1 MSSVKCQYIS
11 RKALQISQSNRSV
24 NIYLLTLTA
33 DELLEI
39 AGISRIGRGDHGEII
54 GYQRPEV
61 KKHVNE
67 IAEYLRSKEM
77 LLAHPIILSFT
88 SEVEF
93 VSSRGPKT
101 SDGLAVAG
109 TIRIPRTNNSHQK
122 PAWIVDGQQRVLA
135 MAQCDNRSF
144 GVPICAFVTDSV
156 DLQRDQF
163 LRINNTK
170 PLPRGLVAELLPEV
184 SSPLPPKL
192 AVRKIPSTL
201 CNLLNEEISSPFY
214 KLIRRPS
221 RHGLDDSGAVLTD
234 TVIIKMI
241 EESLV
246 NPSGCLFPFRNI
258 ASGEYDQNAIWNVLI
273 TFWIS
278 VKNVYPEAWGIPPT
292 ESRLMHSVGIRSMG
306 KLMDRIMGT
315 VSANNSEETINYV
328 THELSKL
335 AQHCRWTSGVW
346 EGIGGMQWNEVQS
359 VHKHYSLLS
368 NHLIRLYLENR
379 STMNIQK

>member
-1 MSSVKCQYIS
+1 MSAIKNNYFL
-11 RKALQISQSNRSV
+11 RKSLQISQRNNSV
-24 NIYLLTLTA
+24 KIYLLTLTG
-33 DELLEI
+33 DELIEI
-39 AGISRIGRGDHGEII
+39 AGISRITRGDDGKII

-61 KKHVNE
+61 KNHVNE
-67 IAEYLRSKEM
+67 IADYLSSPNM
-77 LLAHPIILSFT
+77 LLAHPVILSFT
-88 SEVEF
+88 SQVEF
-93 VSSRGPKT
+93 ISSRGPKT

-109 TIRIPRTNNSHQK
+109 NIKIPRTICNNQK

-135 MAQCDNRSF
+135 MAQCEDRSF
-144 GVPICAFVTDSV
+144 VVPICAFITDSI

-170 PLPRGLVAELLPEV
+170 PLPRGLVTELLPEV

-201 CNLLNEEISSPFY
+201 CNLLNEEKSSPFY
-214 KLIRRPS
+214 RLIRRPS
-221 RHGLDDSGAVLTD
+221 RHGLDQNGAILTD

-258 ASGEYDQNAIWNVLI
+258 ASGEYDQTAIWDILV
-273 TFWIS
+273 TFWTA
-278 VKNVYPEAWGIPPT
+278 VKTVFPDAWGLPPT
-292 ESRLMHSVGIRSMG
+292 ESRLMHSVGIRCMG

-315 VSANNSEETINYV
+315 VSAEQSSEMLAYV
-328 THELSKL
+328 IQELEVL
-335 AQHCRWTSGVW
+335 TPCCRWTGGVW
-346 EGIGGMQWNEVQS
+346 EGVGMQWNEIQS
-359 VHKHYSLLS
+359 VHKHFSMLS

-379 STMNIQK
+379 NKTNIIR

>member
-1 MSSVKCQYIS
+1 MSVLKTLFFS
-11 RKALQISQSNRSV
+11 RKALQINQCNSDV
-24 NIYLLTLTA
+24 KIYLLTLTA

-39 AGISRIGRGDHGEII
+39 AGISRIARGDDGKII

-61 KKHVNE
+61 KNHVNE
-67 IAEYLRSKEM
+67 IAEYLSSKDM
-77 LLAHPIILSFT
+77 LLAHPIILSF
-88 SEVEF
+88 SSQVEF

-101 SDGLAVAG
+101 SDGLAIAG
-109 TIRIPRTNNSHQK
+109 TIRIPRVNSHNQK

-135 MAQCDNRSF
+135 MAQCKDRSF

-163 LRINNTK
+163 LRINNTR

-192 AVRKIPSTL
+192 AVRKIPATL
-201 CNLLNEEISSPFY
+201 CNLLNEESSSPFY
-214 KLIRRPS
+214 RLIRRPS
-221 RHGLDDSGAVLTD
+221 RYGMDENGAVLTD

-246 NPSGCLFPFRNI
+246 NASGCLFPFRNI
-258 ASGEYDQNAIWNVLI
+258 ASGEYDQTAIWDILV
-273 TFWIS
+273 TFWTAVKS
-278 VKNVYPEAWGIPPT
+278 VFPDAWGRPPT

-315 VSANNSEETINYV
+315 VDAKQSEEMLSHV
-328 THELSKL
+328 TDELAKISRYCK
-335 AQHCRWTSGVW
+335 WT
-346 EGIGGMQWNEVQS
+346 EGIWEELGGMHWNEVQS
-359 VHKHYSLLS
+359 VHKHFSMLS
-368 NHLIRLYLENR
+368 NHLIRIYLENR
-379 STMNIQK
+379 SVNKSA

>member
-1 MSSVKCQYIS
+1 MNPQSFS
-11 RKALQISQSNRSV
+11 RKALQITQSNSGV
-24 NIYLLTLTA
+24 KIYLLTLSA

-39 AGISRIGRGDHGEII
+39 AGISRIGRGDDGDLI

-67 IAEYLRSKEM
+67 IAEYLSSKDM
-77 LLAHPIILSFT
+77 LLAHPIILSFS

-109 TIRIPRTNNSHQK
+109 NIMIPRANSNNQK

-135 MAQCDNRSF
+135 MSQCEKRSF

-156 DLQRDQF
+156 ELQRDQF
-163 LRINNTK
+163 LRINNTR

-192 AVRKIPSTL
+192 AVRKLPSTL
-201 CNLLNEEISSPFY
+201 CNLLNEEVSSPFY

-221 RHGLDDSGAVLTD
+221 RYGVDENGAVVTD

-258 ASGEYDQNAIWNVLI
+258 ASGEYDQTAIWDVLI
-273 TFWIS
+273 TFWTA
-278 VKNVYPEAWGIPPT
+278 VKRVFPNAWGKPPT

-306 KLMDRIMGT
+306 KLMDRIMGA
-315 VSANNSEETINYV
+315 VSSHKSEEMLTYV
-328 THELSKL
+328 NGELSKL
-335 AQHCRWTSGVW
+335 SHHCRWTEGFW
-346 EGIGGMQWNEVQS
+346 EGLGGMQWNEVQS
-359 VHKHYSLLS
+359 VHKHFSMLS
-368 NHLIRLYLENR
+368 NHLIRIYLENR
-379 STMNIQK
+379 SINKSA

>member
-1 MSSVKCQYIS
+1 MSAIKNKYIS
-11 RKALQISQSNRSV
+11 RKALQITQCNSGV
-24 NIYLLTLTA
+24 KIYLLTLTA

-39 AGISRIGRGDHGEII
+39 AGISRIGRSDDGKII

-67 IAEYLRSKEM
+67 IAEYLGSKDM
-77 LLAHPIILSFT
+77 LLAHPIILSF
-88 SEVEF
+88 SSQVEF

-109 TIRIPRTNNSHQK
+109 NLRIPRITSNNQK

-135 MAQCDNRSF
+135 MTQCADRSF
-144 GVPICAFVTDSV
+144 CVPICAFVTDSV

-214 KLIRRPS
+214 RLIRRPS
-221 RHGLDDSGAVLTD
+221 RYGIDEIGAVLTD

-258 ASGEYDQNAIWNVLI
+258 SSGEYDQTAIWDIII
-273 TFWIS
+273 TFWTA
-278 VKNVYPEAWGIPPT
+278 VKIVFPDAWGKPPT

-315 VSANNSEETINYV
+315 VSANHTEETINYV
-328 THELSKL
+328 TRELSKL

-368 NHLIRLYLENR
+368 NHIIRLYLENR